1 MGPLTQLYAG
11 LMPDAGKPER
21 NGSYLIPFGR
31 YGVTRKDIKE
41 PGVGEKL

>member
-1 MGPLTQLYAG
+1 MGALTQLYAG
-11 LMPDAGKPER
+11 LMPEAGKPER

-31 YGVTRKDIKE
+31 YGVARKDTKA